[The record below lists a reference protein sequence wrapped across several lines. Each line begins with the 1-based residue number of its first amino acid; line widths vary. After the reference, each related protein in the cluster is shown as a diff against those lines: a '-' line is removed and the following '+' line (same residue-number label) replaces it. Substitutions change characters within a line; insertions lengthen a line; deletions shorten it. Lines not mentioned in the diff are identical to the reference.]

1 LILDSFDG
9 NNLYEKHDL
18 FIREIKQPEY
28 PWMDCPGLQ
37 AQQLLADH
45 IAQERSKCYPST
57 LERHE

>member
-1 LILDSFDG
+1 MK
-9 NNLYEKHDL
+9 KHDL